1 MEENRIIID
10 SAPKETTL
18 LAMGGTDSRG
28 NLWQVDNRSFLK
40 NGKRFLPVMGEF
52 HFSRYEPED
61 WEEELLKMRAGGV
74 DIAATYVFWIH
85 HEERQGEWDFT
96 GCRDLRR
103 FLEICR
109 RIDMPVWLRIGP
121 WAHGECRNGGFPD
134 WVVSDP
140 ERKART
146 NDPAYLELVKAF
158 YNKVG
163 EQAAGMTAKDGGPVL
178 GIQLEN
184 EYGHCGGPS
193 DREEGMAHLLTLKR
207 LAKEAGLDAPYYTA
221 TGWGGAYVADGEM
234 LPVLG
239 GYVDAPWAEH
249 VEQMPASAN
258 FVFSAY
264 KQVENIGSDLKRED
278 SAGFT
283 FDHSRNLYLTAE
295 LGGRSPPTGG
305 PGLARRIS
313 KPSPSACW
321 EAGPICWAIICTTAA
336 SIRTESTAPC
346 RNPAPPA
353 TTTTFP

>member
-146 NDPAYLELVKAF
+146 NDPAYLELVRAF

-163 EQAAGMTAKDGGPVL
+163 EQSAGMTAKDGGPVL

-193 DREEGMAHLLTLKR
+193 DREPTSSISSATCCCSWSS
-207 LAKEAGLDAPYYTA
+207 APR
-221 TGWGGAYVADGEM
+221 WRK
-234 LPVLG
+234 
-239 GYVDAPWAEH
+239 
-249 VEQMPASAN
+249 N
-258 FVFSAY
+258 
-264 KQVENIGSDLKRED
+264 
-278 SAGFT
+278 
-283 FDHSRNLYLTAE
+283 
-295 LGGRSPPTGG
+295 
-305 PGLARRIS
+305 
-313 KPSPSACW
+313 
-321 EAGPICWAIICTTAA
+321 TAA
-336 SIRTESTAPC
+336 CPC
-346 RNPAPPA
+346 
-353 TTTTFP
+353 

>member
-140 ERKART
+140 ERKVRT
-146 NDPAYLELVKAF
+146 NDPAYL
-158 YNKVG
+158 
-163 EQAAGMTAKDGGPVL
+163 
-178 GIQLEN
+178 
-184 EYGHCGGPS
+184 
-193 DREEGMAHLLTLKR
+193 
-207 LAKEAGLDAPYYTA
+207 
-221 TGWGGAYVADGEM
+221 
-234 LPVLG
+234 
-239 GYVDAPWAEH
+239 
-249 VEQMPASAN
+249 
-258 FVFSAY
+258 
-264 KQVENIGSDLKRED
+264 
-278 SAGFT
+278 
-283 FDHSRNLYLTAE
+283 
-295 LGGRSPPTGG
+295 
-305 PGLARRIS
+305 
-313 KPSPSACW
+313 
-321 EAGPICWAIICTTAA
+321 
-336 SIRTESTAPC
+336 
-346 RNPAPPA
+346 
-353 TTTTFP
+353 